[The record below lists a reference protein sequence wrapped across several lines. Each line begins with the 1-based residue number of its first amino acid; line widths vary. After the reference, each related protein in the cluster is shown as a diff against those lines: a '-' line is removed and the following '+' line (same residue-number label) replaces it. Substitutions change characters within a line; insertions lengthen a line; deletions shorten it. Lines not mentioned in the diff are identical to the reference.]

1 MDPKIPFAES
11 EEFTSP
17 FPDVCSKKLK
27 KGGCFKFQTQ
37 NYWKPIRLY
46 QILWKWLRILEKM
59 SQEKLP

>member
-46 QILWKWLRILEKM
+46 KILWKWLRILE
-59 SQEKLP
+59 